1 MADFDDFVRG
11 RGGALLRF
19 AFLLCGDRHRAEDLV
34 QEALMRCHHRWRRIE
49 RLAGPEAYVR
59 KVILRQFLSWR
70 RLRSSRE
77 IAADRI
83 PDRRVD
89 GEADTF
95 AERSA
100 IRDVLG
106 SLPRRQRAVLVL
118 RFYEDLP
125 DGAIADLLGCSPA
138 TVRVHAGRALASL
151 RRHPEFTASGVD
163 HD

>member
-1 MADFDDFVRG
+1 MADFDEFVRG

-34 QEALMRCHHRWRRIE
+34 QEALMRCYHRWRRIE

-59 KVILRQFLSWR
+59 KAILRQFLSWR

-77 IAADRI
+77 ITADRL
-83 PDRRVD
+83 PDRQVTGD
-89 GEADTF
+89 ADDF

-100 IRDVLG
+100 IRDVLT

-125 DGAIADLLGCSPA
+125 DAAIADLLECSPA
-138 TVRVHAGRALASL
+138 TVRVHASRALAGL
-151 RRHPEFTASGVD
+151 RDHPEFAVREAN